1 MKTIVKL
8 LGMLVALAGL
18 AVLGVVYAPSV
29 SGQSTNNGPMRS
41 FAMLDGRGSELGIRI
56 DDGKEGVR
64 VDEVTPNGPA
74 EKAGMKAGDVIVSFD
89 GEKVR
94 SGRQLSRLVRETASG
109 KAVTARVRRDGSE
122 KDLQI
127 TPAEG
132 GPVQWSG
139 NWNDLNDRLQGLTD
153 RLQQND
159 WGQLRNFNFDYN
171 FPEMLSGRRLGVS
184 TGELTDQLAKYF
196 GVDDGVLVTAVT
208 DGSAAAKAG
217 LKAGDVITSI
227 DGRRVTSRED
237 LVRDL
242 RDGTSDDVSI
252 GIVRDKKES
261 TVKATVST
269 PRRNNRGR
277 L

>member
-1 MKTIVKL
+1 MTLVRS
-8 LGMLVALAGL
+8 LGVVVAVAGL
-18 AVLGVVYAPSV
+18 VVLGVVYAPSI
-29 SGQSTNNGPMRS
+29 SGQSSNRQ
-41 FAMLDGRGSELGIRI
+41 AWVLDGRGSELGVRI
-56 DDGKEGVR
+56 GDGKDGVR
-64 VDEVTPNGPA
+64 VDEVSPNGPA
-74 EKAGMKAGDVIVSFD
+74 EKAGMKAGDIIVSFD

-94 SGRQLSRLVRETASG
+94 SGRQLTRLVRETPGG
-109 KAVTARVRRDGSE
+109 KTVTARVRRDGSE

-127 TPAEG
+127 TPAEAG
-132 GPVQWSG
+132 GNFQWSG
-139 NWNDLNDRLQGLTD
+139 TWSGNFNDLNDRLRDLNDRFQGRDFD
-153 RLQQND
+153 RM
-159 WGQLRNFNFDYN
+159 RNFNFDFN

-227 DGRRVTSRED
+227 DGHKVTSRED
-237 LVRDL
+237 LTRDL
-242 RDGTSDDVSI
+242 REGTSDDVSI

-261 TVKATVST
+261 TVKATIPT
-269 PRRNNRGR
+269 TRHGR